1 MYFLKKYAVYL
12 LLALAVFISTMVG
25 VLYVHQEE
33 ENVAVLAPTAALE
46 ASYKGHFPNVILL
59 SIGASPFHQSFE
71 AHIDMDGVRSKVSAG
86 QSLANGVQVLSI
98 DAKTLSLALG
108 PQVRSFSLAP
118 TVQEIRAQESKQA
131 VLELSE
137 RFSIVENGLLVTSET
152 PLGLSS
158 NLGLLN
164 GDVVT
169 HINGQVVRSV
179 DDLKRILKN
188 YDPGVDLV
196 FKGMRKGEI
205 ITWQF
210 QAEDN
215 G

>member
-1 MYFLKKYAVYL
+1 MYFFKKYAVYL
-12 LLALAVFISTMVG
+12 LLALAVVLSILVG
-25 VLYVHQEE
+25 VFYVHHEE
-33 ENVAVLAPTAALE
+33 EKVAVVAPSAALE
-46 ASYKGHFPNVILL
+46 ASYQGHFPNVILL

-164 GDVVT
+164 GDIVT
-169 HINGQVVRSV
+169 QINGQTVRSI

-196 FKGMRKGEI
+196 FKGMRKGET

>member
-1 MYFLKKYAVYL
+1 MFFLKKYAVYL
-12 LLALAVFISTMVG
+12 LLALAVFISIMVG
-25 VLYVHQEE
+25 ILYVHQEE
-33 ENVAVLAPTAALE
+33 EKVAVLAPTAALE

-71 AHIDMDGVRSKVSAG
+71 AHIEMDGVRSKVSVG
-86 QSLANGVQVLSI
+86 QSLANGVQVVSV

-118 TVQEIRAQESKQA
+118 TVQDLRVQESKQA
-131 VLELSE
+131 VIELSE
-137 RFSIVENGLLVTSET
+137 RFKTAENGLLVTSET

-196 FKGMRKGEI
+196 FKGMRKGEL